1 MPIFFWSKMLFLKN
15 SPEAQIL
22 DLEITFQ
29 LLFLMLLT
37 LVMPVTFPLLLGSI
51 FLSILFHFH
60 QSSLQLTLNYSG
72 CPRIVY
78 YLLPNNPA
86 SQPESVTPWG
96 QGAFQ
101 FPPPPVDPRTD
112 HFPGH
117 HAWEEAPPSYEAT
130 LNPEEQTPA
139 TSHSSQQEEREKDT
153 ETAPTV
159 VEPLLVEENG
169 SSLVDN
175 MEESHNIL
183 VDSTQET
190 DAEETVYLEE
200 DTIETLPPLIEDTG
214 AETTAATTAGPGQES
229 PGRGRGGRRGRRPPA
244 RAPQRRQSRP
254 STRS

>member
-1 MPIFFWSKMLFLKN
+1 MLFLKN

-139 TSHSSQQEEREKDT
+139 TLHPGQQEEKEKDT
-153 ETAPTV
+153 ETDPEGAPTV
-159 VEPLLVEENG
+159 TEPLLVDNMQQN
-169 SSLVDN
+169 SNVLVDN
-175 MEESHNIL
+175 
-183 VDSTQET
+183 TQET
-190 DAEETVYLEE
+190 DAQETIYLEE
-200 DTIETLPPLIEDTG
+200 DTIETLPPLIGDTEA
-214 AETTAATTAGPGQES
+214 AETEKTVVTTAGPGQ
-229 PGRGRGGRRGRRPPA
+229 GRGAPRGRRPPA
-244 RAPQRRQSRP
+244 RARRPRPSRP
-254 STRS
+254 SIK